1 VSGDTTPMTAAVADE
16 GLCLDFANTLAWRGS
31 AEPTE
36 KLTGLA
42 DLLRWL
48 HDSAGLS
55 DQSVEAVRQ
64 QARDN
69 PGLTERLFAEAI
81 ELREAIYRIFAAA
94 AAGNPGA
101 ESDLAALNHA
111 LEAAPR
117 RTRLVRQDGG
127 YAWAAVPFG
136 GSVPA
141 LLTPVLWSAA
151 DLLIRLDRL
160 RVRRC
165 ANDECLW
172 LFIDHSKG
180 GTRRWCDMTSCGNRA
195 KARRHYLRTKPGP
208 TPGDKPAR

>member
-1 VSGDTTPMTAAVADE
+1 MPIAVTAEDE

-31 AEPTE
+31 AEPAE
-36 KLTGLA
+36 KLTGFG

-48 HDSAGLS
+48 HDAAGAP
-55 DQSVEAVRQ
+55 DQTLDAARQ
-64 QARDN
+64 RARVN
-69 PGLTERLFAEAI
+69 PGSTERLFGEAI

-94 AAGNPGA
+94 AAGNPAA
-101 ESDLAALNHA
+101 ESDLMALNHA
-111 LEAAPR
+111 LEAAPPR
-117 RTRLVRQDGG
+117 VRLVRQGGG
-127 YAWAAVPFG
+127 YAWAAAPVGVSMP
-136 GSVPA
+136 V

-151 DLLIRLDRL
+151 DLLTRLDRL

-195 KARRHYLRTKPGP
+195 KARRHYLRTKPEP